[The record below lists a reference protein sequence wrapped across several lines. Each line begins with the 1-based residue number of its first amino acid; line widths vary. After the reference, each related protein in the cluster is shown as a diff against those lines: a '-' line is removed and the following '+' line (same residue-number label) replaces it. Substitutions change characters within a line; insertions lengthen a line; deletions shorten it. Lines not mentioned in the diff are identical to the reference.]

1 MHRWSFLSRTI
12 ALTLAT
18 VGLLAQTTPPTTLP
32 VVQPLRAYTRGFR
45 EPVRLATDGSGH
57 LYVADP
63 ARNLIT
69 VRDESGRVTAI
80 KSGFLTPLGLAVDA
94 SGRIFVSEA
103 GAGRVRIFTSAWVPA
118 GALGQGNGEF
128 QLPNHIQITPD
139 GRVFV
144 VDSRANLVKVYGTNG
159 VLLRQFGGYGSL
171 EGQFDFPAGLA
182 VTPSGE
188 IVVSDQG
195 NERVQVFDSNFN
207 FVRAFG
213 KTNMIGTNATFGR
226 VQGLLSDSQGRVYM
240 ADAFR
245 GVVTVMTSEGTSLG
259 TIGTFGSGP
268 GELQGPSS
276 LVLDRNN
283 RLFVATPGNTRVEV
297 FGLDTYTDPSIL
309 DATLVVE
316 PGTLVRNRVVPVR
329 RSPVRRIQVKTTS
342 QDQESDPPEVDLGD
356 GLPTRRSLVSVLIKM
371 PGIDPTTLVGNS
383 IRGNGVAV
391 TLAQGAFIG
400 DFDGDGSLEYRVWFD
415 EARLAATMGDG
426 DALLV
431 LSGRLTDGRVF
442 ESLADVKVTTLS
454 GGAR

>member
-1 MHRWSFLSRTI
+1 MSCWPFFSRCIPWT
-12 ALTLAT
+12 LTT

-32 VVQPLRAYTRGFR
+32 VARPLRAYTRGFR

-118 GALGQGNGEF
+118 GALGQGDGEF

-182 VTPSGE
+182 VTPAGE
-188 IVVSDQG
+188 IVISDQG
-195 NERVQVFDSNFN
+195 NERMQVFDSNFT

-213 KTNMIGTNATFGR
+213 KPNMIGTNATFGR
-226 VQGLLSDSQGRVYM
+226 VQGLLSDSQGRIYM

-245 GVVTVMTSEGTSLG
+245 GVVTVMTTAGTSLG
-259 TIGTFGSGP
+259 AIGAFGSGP

-316 PGTLVRNRVVPVR
+316 PGILVRNRVVPVR
-329 RSPVRRIQVKTTS
+329 RGSVRRIQVKTTS
-342 QDQESDPPEVDLGD
+342 QDPASDAPDWDLAD
-356 GLPTRRSLVSVLIKM
+356 GLPSRRSLVSVLIKM
-371 PGIDPTTLVGNS
+371 PGVDPTTLVGTS
-383 IRGNGVAV
+383 ILGNGVPV

-415 EARLAATMGDG
+415 EARLAATMADG
-426 DALLV
+426 DALLL

-442 ESLADVKVTTLS
+442 ESMADVKVTTLP

>member
-1 MHRWSFLSRTI
+1 MQRWPFCSRSI

-18 VGLLAQTTPPTTLP
+18 VGLFAQTTPPTSLP
-32 VVQPLRAYTRGFR
+32 TALPLRAYTRGFR

-80 KSGFLTPLGLAVDA
+80 KSGFLTPLGTAVDA
-94 SGRIFVSEA
+94 SGRIFVCEA

-144 VDSRANLVKVYGTNG
+144 VDSKANLVKVYGTNG
-159 VLLRQFGGYGSL
+159 VLLRQFGGYGPL

-182 VTPSGE
+182 VTPNGE

-195 NERVQVFDSNFN
+195 NERMQVFDSNYQ

-213 KTNMIGTNATFGR
+213 KPNMIGTNSTFGR
-226 VQGLLSDSQGRVYM
+226 VQGLLSDSQGRIYL

-245 GVVTVMTSEGTSLG
+245 GVVTVITTAGNSLG
-259 TIGTFGSGP
+259 TIGAFGSGP

-297 FGLDTYTDPSIL
+297 FGLDAFTDPSIL

-316 PGTLVRNRVVPVR
+316 PGILVRNRAVPVR
-329 RSPVRRIQVKTTS
+329 RGPVRRIQVRTTS
-342 QDQESDPPEVDLGD
+342 RDHENDPPDWDPGES
-356 GLPTRRSLVSVLIKM
+356 LPLRRTLVSVLIKM
-371 PGIDPTTLVGNS
+371 PGVDPTTLVGNS
-383 IRGNGVAV
+383 ILANGVAG
-391 TLAQGAFIG
+391 TPAQGAFIG

-415 EARLAATMGDG
+415 EARLAATMADG

-442 ESLADVKVTTLS
+442 ESLADVKVKTLP
-454 GGAR
+454 GGVR